1 MKHPALPYRPPLEPG
16 RDPGVRPA
24 APGEVAAGTGSAPAD
39 LPWVFADLP
48 EADLGPS
55 FDPAGARHR
64 VTILR
69 GDVLQLVVYHDD
81 PGPFE
86 VWVFEGTSEIGGV
99 KLAEGDS
106 TAQALQRAAADLARL
121 ASVAWGALR

>member
-1 MKHPALPYRPPLEPG
+1 MKHPARPLPAPRAPG
-16 RDPGVRPA
+16 RVPEVRPA
-24 APGEVAAGTGSAPAD
+24 RLFDSAGLFGSAPD
-39 LPWVFADLP
+39 PDPWVLDPLP

-121 ASVAWGALR
+121 ASVAWGHR